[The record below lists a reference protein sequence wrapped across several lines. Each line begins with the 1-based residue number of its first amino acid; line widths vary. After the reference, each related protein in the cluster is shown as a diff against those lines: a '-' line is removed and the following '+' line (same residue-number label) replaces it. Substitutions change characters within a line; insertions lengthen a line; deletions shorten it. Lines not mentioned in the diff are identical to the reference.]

1 MFKRSIPIAL
11 AAALFTLVSV
21 SAAAPD
27 AYAAPLAA
35 ITGYTSN

>member
-1 MFKRSIPIAL
+1 MSKRSIPLAL
-11 AAALFTLVSV
+11 AAALFAMVSI

-35 ITGYTSN
+35 IAGSPAR

>member
-1 MFKRSIPIAL
+1 MIKRSIPLAL
-11 AAALFTLVSV
+11 VAALFTLVSV

-35 ITGYTSN
+35 IAGSTSN